1 MRTTVRLDEGLL
13 AAAKTYAMSAGLTL
27 TALIEES
34 LRQRLAQ
41 VRSSERR
48 PVRLVTTGTGGVL
61 PGIDL
66 EDSSSLLDVM
76 EAEGDS
82 A

>member
-1 MRTTVRLDEGLL
+1 MVRLDEGLL
-13 AAAKTYAMSAGLTL
+13 AAAKAYAASAGLKL

-41 VRSSERR
+41 VCSSECR
-48 PVRLVTTGTGGVL
+48 PVRLVTTGAGGVL
-61 PGIDL
+61 PRIDL
-66 EDSSSLLDVM
+66 EDSSALLDAM